1 MSALMQWSLAV
12 LAVLGAFFV
21 AGITGSLATDTLG
34 FWHIPGAGFLAALA
48 VVITAYLAAPRHKT
62 LFSCGVFVVGAI
74 AAWLLLEP
82 SWYPES
88 QRYGELA
95 YQPTHLPVFATYIG
109 GIIGLAIVGI
119 PRLRP
124 GA

>member
-1 MSALMQWSLAV
+1 MSTLMQWSLAV

-21 AGITGSLATDTLG
+21 AGITGSLATDMLG
-34 FWHIPGAGFLAALA
+34 LWHIPGAGFFAALA
-48 VVITAYLAAPRHKT
+48 VVVTAYLAAPKRKV
-62 LFSCGVFVVGAI
+62 LFSCTAFVLGSI

-82 SWYPES
+82 SSYPES

-95 YQPTHLPVFATYIG
+95 YQPTHLPVAATYLG
-109 GIIGLAIVGI
+109 GIIGLAIAGI
-119 PRLRP
+119 LRLRP